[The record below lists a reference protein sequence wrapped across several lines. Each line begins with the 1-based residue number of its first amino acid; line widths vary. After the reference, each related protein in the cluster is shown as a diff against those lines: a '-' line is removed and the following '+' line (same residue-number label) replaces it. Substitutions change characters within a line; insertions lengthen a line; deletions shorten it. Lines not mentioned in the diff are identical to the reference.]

1 MSKDEVLVLINSRD
15 YISLLR
21 TYCMENGKDPDTTEK
36 FISLIG
42 FMDSGYLINY
52 TIDYYCRKFDIILV
66 SDKNGKF
73 IKAF

>member
-1 MSKDEVLVLINSRD
+1 
-15 YISLLR
+15 
-21 TYCMENGKDPDTTEK
+21 MENGKDPDTTEK